1 MTDERPP
8 EGRGLAWVNAAKS
21 LTWGNV
27 LILAG
32 LMAVAVPIY
41 VIYRALGDDKLL
53 DRLMSTYE
61 ELPTQQNGCIVRHVQ
76 ERGGPELWGISSGFA
91 FQGADR
97 WYVNVLIDHAPTSQ
111 ELDSYCGTL
120 KLIADAMLERSD
132 LHTRSVPGDAPDGSE
147 RQGRLQPSSAGNC
160 GEPVG
165 GSRQGTVGGWERCER

>member
-21 LTWGNV
+21 LTWTNV

-32 LMAVAVPIY
+32 LMAIAVPVY

-61 ELPTQQNGCIVRHVQ
+61 ELPTQQNGCVVRHVQ

-97 WYVNVLIDHAPTSQ
+97 WYVNVLIDHAPSSQ
-111 ELDSYCGTL
+111 ELDSYCGSL
-120 KLIADAMLERSD
+120 KLIADAMLERGD
-132 LHTRSVPGDAPDGSE
+132 LLTRSVPGDAPGGGQ
-147 RQGRLQPSSAGNC
+147 RQGRLQPSPPVDCDKPAG
-160 GEPVG
+160 GA
-165 GSRQGTVGGWERCER
+165 STRAVGGWERCER